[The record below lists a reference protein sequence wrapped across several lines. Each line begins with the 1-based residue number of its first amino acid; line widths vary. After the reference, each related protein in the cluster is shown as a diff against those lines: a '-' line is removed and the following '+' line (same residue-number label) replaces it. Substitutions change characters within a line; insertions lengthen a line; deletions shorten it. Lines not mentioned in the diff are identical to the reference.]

1 MTKTNKTVL
10 VDEEK
15 LAKSQKEAKSEYWDN
30 VRKNEGGYVKGT
42 LYDKDPSKVKAVVD
56 PKGGLMKDRR
66 KTDRRDKPKGMLTKK
81 PNGIG
86 MMIDHPAVVYIEKQY
101 PETAKEFKKIQK
113 DQYLLFCQ
121 KQMDYGP
128 SNIAM
133 GTELKTDEE
142 KRLSKV
148 GLIVRI
154 NDKVQRLINL
164 VVRNN
169 RKSQNEP
176 TIDAFKDLSCYG
188 IIAQIVDNG
197 KWGK

>member
-1 MTKTNKTVL
+1 MTNKVKKTVL

-15 LAKSQKEAKSEYWDN
+15 LKKSQDDAKSEYWDN
-30 VRKNEGGYVKGT
+30 VRRNESGYVKGT
-42 LYDKDPSKVKAVVD
+42 LYDKDPSKVKAVVGKD
-56 PKGGLMKDRR
+56 GKMMKDRR
-66 KTDRRDKPKGMLTKK
+66 ATDRRGQIK
-81 PNGIG
+81 NGFT
-86 MMIDHPAVVYIEKQY
+86 IDHPAVAYIERQY